1 MDAAN
6 DGRSRGFVANDV
18 LKIENFVAY
27 GTSEGWK
34 IVANTIQKLKNFV
47 AKPMIIK
54 P

>member
-18 LKIENFVAY
+18 LKIENFVAD
-27 GTSEGWK
+27 GTSKGWE
-34 IVANTIQKLKNFV
+34 IVANTIKKLKNFV
-47 AKPMIIK
+47 AEPLMIK